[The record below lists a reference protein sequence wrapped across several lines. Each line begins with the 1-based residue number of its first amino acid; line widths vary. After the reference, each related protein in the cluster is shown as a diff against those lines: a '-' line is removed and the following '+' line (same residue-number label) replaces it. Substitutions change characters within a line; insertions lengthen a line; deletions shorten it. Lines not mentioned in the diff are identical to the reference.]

1 MRNREAVGGGE
12 RETVEVEDCF
22 VRWSVAFGS
31 GDLCVCVV
39 ICFI

>member
-12 RETVEVEDCF
+12 REAVEVEDCV

-31 GDLCVCVV
+31 GDVCVYVV
-39 ICFI
+39 IGFI